1 MNVKTLVI
9 SRVGNGWLLSDSEG
23 ALCRSDNRY
32 VLSDMLGYIRL
43 HKEDTLEVLKS
54 RFSQSCTFLR

>member
-9 SRVGNGWLLSDSEG
+9 SRVGSLWFLSDREG
-23 ALCRSDNRY
+23 AVCSADSRD
-32 VLSDMLGYIRL
+32 VLSDLLGFVRL
-43 HKEDTLEVLKS
+43 RKETTLEVLKS